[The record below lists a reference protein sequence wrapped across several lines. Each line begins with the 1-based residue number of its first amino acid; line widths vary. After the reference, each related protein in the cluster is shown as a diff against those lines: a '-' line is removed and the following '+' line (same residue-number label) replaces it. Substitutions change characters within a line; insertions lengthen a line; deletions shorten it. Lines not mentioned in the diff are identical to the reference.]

1 MQNNDTVNTSP
12 EAQPASVA
20 KPVGA
25 VGIGTVTTKNAVT
38 SEYSGS
44 SKDIFDEGD
53 DVQAKVVRIG
63 SKAYQYVPF
72 GADDLLPFEIIKKV
86 GNNLV
91 LAQNQLFNMLAC
103 YSQGVRFFNKETNE
117 KTKNKDIEEF
127 CFRNQLTKQFMEQIL
142 DMKYFYFSVTVII
155 LDNIG
160 NKIVRMVSKEACF
173 TRLEKADENGK
184 INHIFYGNWKK
195 SSQEDRSVECI
206 PLLDLSD
213 PWGDLMVRMGKMPD
227 PYTGVN
233 RRPTKDRKFA
243 ILSRFPTPGFQYY
256 PVPYWTSALRDA
268 WYDIYMMI
276 GIGKRAK
283 IRNSASPRYQ
293 VEISN
298 EYWDQLCESEGIV
311 DDKGRKERI
320 AKGKQ
325 EIEDFIMGVENSG
338 KTWITPYYYD
348 QAQGKEVHYVQVTP
362 IGANIKEGGD
372 WSDDVQE
379 AANTLC
385 YGTNVHPNL
394 VGATPGKSQMN
405 NSGSDKRELY
415 LLKQAL
421 EKAFHDILLYPYQ
434 LLCRYNGW
442 TDVDVDVPFI
452 QLTTLDQNKEKQEVT
467 TKQNGNGDNGTE
479 NNAG

>member
-1 MQNNDTVNTSP
+1 MDNNKDMTT
-12 EAQPASVA
+12 
-20 KPVGA
+20 KPQTAAPQGTACSGA
-25 VGIGTVTTKNAVT
+25 VGVGTMTVQNAAA
-38 SEYSGS
+38 SEYGS
-44 SKDIFDEGD
+44 NSKDIFDEGD
-53 DVQAKVVRIG
+53 LIQAKTITLDGR
-63 SKAYQYVPF
+63 AYQYVPF
-72 GADDLLPFEIIKKV
+72 GGDDLLPFEMIEKV
-86 GNNLV
+86 GSNLV
-91 LAQNQLFNMLAC
+91 LAQNQLFNMLSC
-103 YSQGVRFFNKETNE
+103 YGQGVRFFDKETGD
-117 KTKNKDIEEF
+117 KTKNTDIEEF
-127 CFRNQLTKQFMEQIL
+127 VFRNQLNKQFMEQIL

-155 LDNIG
+155 LNKVG
-160 NKIVRMVSKEACF
+160 NKIVRLLSKEACF

-184 INHIFYGNWKK
+184 INNIFYGNWKK
-195 SSQEDRSVECI
+195 SSQEERNIERI

-213 PWGDLMVRMGKMPD
+213 PMGDLLVRMGIEAD
-227 PYTGVN
+227 PNTGVC
-233 RRPTKDRKFA
+233 RKPTRDRKFA
-243 ILSRFPTPGFQYY
+243 ILNRFPTPGFQYY

-298 EYWDQLCESEGIV
+298 EYWEQLCESEGIV
-311 DDKGRKERI
+311 DEKARKERI
-320 AKGKQ
+320 ARGKT
-325 EIEDFIMGVENSG
+325 EIENFILGVENAG

-415 LLKQAL
+415 LLKQSI
-421 EKAFHDILLYPYQ
+421 ETAFHDILLYPYK
-434 LLCRYNGW
+434 LLCRFNGW
-442 TDVDVDVPFI
+442 SDVDVDVPFI

-467 TKQNGNGDNGTE
+467 TNQNGNGTDGSE
-479 NNAG
+479 NNKG

>member
-1 MQNNDTVNTSP
+1 MDNNKDMTT
-12 EAQPASVA
+12 
-20 KPVGA
+20 KPQTAEPQGTACSGA
-25 VGIGTVTTKNAVT
+25 VGVGTMTVQNAAA
-38 SEYSGS
+38 SEYGS
-44 SKDIFDEGD
+44 NSKDIFDEGD
-53 DVQAKVVRIG
+53 LIQAKPITLGGR
-63 SKAYQYVPF
+63 AYQYVPF
-72 GADDLLPFEIIKKV
+72 GADDLLPFEMIEKV
-86 GNNLV
+86 GSNLV

-103 YSQGVRFFNKETNE
+103 YGQGVRFFDKETGD
-117 KTKNKDIEEF
+117 KTKNTDIEEF
-127 CFRNQLTKQFMEQIL
+127 VFRNQLNKQFMEQIL

-155 LDNIG
+155 LNKVG
-160 NKIVRMVSKEACF
+160 NKIVRLLSKEACF
-173 TRLEKADENGK
+173 TRLEKADENGR
-184 INHIFYGNWKK
+184 INNIFYGNWKK
-195 SSQEDRSVECI
+195 SSQEERNIERI

-213 PWGDLMVRMGKMPD
+213 PMGDLLVRMGIEAD
-227 PYTGVN
+227 PNTGEL
-233 RRPTKDRKFA
+233 RRPTRDRKFA
-243 ILSRFPTPGFQYY
+243 ILNRFPTPGFQYY

-298 EYWDQLCESEGIV
+298 EYWEQLCESEGIV
-311 DDKGRKERI
+311 DEKARKERI
-320 AKGKQ
+320 ARGKT
-325 EIEDFIMGVENSG
+325 EIENFILGVENVG

-415 LLKQAL
+415 LLKQSI
-421 EKAFHDILLYPYQ
+421 ETAFHDILLYQYK
-434 LLCRYNGW
+434 LLCRFNGW
-442 TDVDVDVPFI
+442 KDVDVDVPFI

-467 TKQNGNGDNGTE
+467 TNQNGNGTDGSE
-479 NNAG
+479 NNA

>member
-1 MQNNDTVNTSP
+1 MEDNKKYRD
-12 EAQPASVA
+12 
-20 KPVGA
+20 GY
-25 VGIGTVTTKNAVT
+25 VGIGGQSPVNAAASEYGDYSNTIFDSDDDITTKPVT
-38 SEYSGS
+38 
-44 SKDIFDEGD
+44 
-53 DVQAKVVRIG
+53 IG
-63 SKAYQYVPF
+63 GQRYEYVPF
-72 GADDLLPFEIIKKV
+72 GHDDMLPYDMIKKV
-86 GNNLV
+86 GQNLV
-91 LAQNQLFNMLAC
+91 LAQNQLFNVLSC
-103 YSQGVRFFNKETNE
+103 YANGIRFFDT
-117 KTKNKDIEEF
+117 KTGEPAKSDDIREF
-127 CFRNQLTKQFMEQIL
+127 CFRNQLKKVFMEQIM

-155 LDNIG
+155 LDNKG
-160 NKIVRMVSKEACF
+160 DKIVRMLSKEVCY
-173 TRLEKADENGK
+173 TRLEKADSKGK
-184 INHIFYGNWKK
+184 VNNIFYGNWRKVGDPNK
-195 SSQEDRSVECI
+195 EVERI

-213 PWGDLMVRMGKMPD
+213 PLGDLLVRMGKEPD
-227 PYTGVN
+227 PLTGE
-233 RRPTKDRKFA
+233 RRAPTRDRKFA

-256 PVPYWTSALRDA
+256 PTPYWSSALRDA

-283 IRNSASPRYQ
+283 IKNSASPRYQ

-298 EYWDQLCESEGIV
+298 EYWDLVCDREGIV
-311 DDKGRKERI
+311 DDLERKKKIEDETR
-320 AKGKQ
+320 K
-325 EIEDFIMGVENSG
+325 IEDFILGVENAG

-405 NSGSDKRELY
+405 NSGTDKRELY
-415 LLKQAL
+415 LLKQSIETAY
-421 EKAFHDILLYPYQ
+421 HDILLYPYQ
-434 LLCRYNGW
+434 MLIRYNGW
-442 TDVDVDVPFI
+442 QGVDVDVPFI
-452 QLTTLDQNKEKQEVT
+452 QLTTLDENKEKKTVT

>member
-1 MQNNDTVNTSP
+1 MRKNRPVTQPQRPDT
-12 EAQPASVA
+12 
-20 KPVGA
+20 KPKGVVG
-25 VGIGTVTTKNAVT
+25 VSTLTVQNAVA
-38 SEYSGS
+38 SEHSGS

-53 DVQAKVVRIG
+53 NVQTKVISIG
-63 SKAYQYVPF
+63 SRKYEYVPF

-91 LAQNQLFNMLAC
+91 LAQNQLFNMLSC
-103 YSQGVRFFNKETNE
+103 YGQGVRFFDKETLE
-117 KTKNKDIEEF
+117 KTKNADIEEF
-127 CFRNQLTKQFMEQIL
+127 CFRNQLNKQFMEQIL

-155 LDNIG
+155 LNNQGD
-160 NKIVRMVSKEACF
+160 KIVRMVSKEACF
-173 TRLEKADENGK
+173 TRLEKADSDGK
-184 INHIFYGNWKK
+184 IAHIFYGNWKK
-195 SSQEDRSVECI
+195 SSSEQRNIECI
-206 PLLDLSD
+206 PLLDLTD
-213 PWGDLMVRMGKMPD
+213 PWGDLLVRMGREPD
-227 PYTGVN
+227 PQTGTT
-233 RRPTKDRKFA
+233 RKPTKDRKFA

-298 EYWDQLCESEGIV
+298 EYWEQLCESEGIV
-311 DDKGRKERI
+311 DDKERKERI
-320 AKGKQ
+320 AQGKR
-325 EIEDFIMGVENSG
+325 EIENFIMGVENAG

-405 NSGSDKRELY
+405 NSGTDKRELY
-415 LLKQAL
+415 LLKQSIETAC
-421 EKAFHDILLYPYQ
+421 HDILLYPYK
-434 LLCRYNGW
+434 LLCRYNNW

-452 QLTTLDQNKEKQEVT
+452 QLTTLDKNTEKQEVT
-467 TKQNGNGDNGTE
+467 TTDNGNGTDGTQ
-479 NNAG
+479 NN

>member
-1 MQNNDTVNTSP
+1 MRKNRPVTQPQRPRTKPQGVVGVSTLTV
-12 EAQPASVA
+12 Q
-20 KPVGA
+20 
-25 VGIGTVTTKNAVT
+25 NAVA

-53 DVQAKVVRIG
+53 NVQTKVVSIG
-63 SKAYQYVPF
+63 SRRYEYVPF

-91 LAQNQLFNMLAC
+91 LAQNQLFNMLSC
-103 YSQGVRFFNKETNE
+103 YGQGVRFFDKETLE
-117 KTKNKDIEEF
+117 KTKNAEIEDF
-127 CFRNQLTKQFMEQIL
+127 CFRNQLNKQYMEQIL

-155 LDNIG
+155 LNNQGD
-160 NKIVRMVSKEACF
+160 KIVRMVSKEACF
-173 TRLEKADENGK
+173 TRLEKADEEGK
-184 INHIFYGNWKK
+184 IHHIFYGNWKK
-195 SSQEDRSVECI
+195 SSGQNRTIECI
-206 PLLDLSD
+206 PLLDLND
-213 PWGDLMVRMGKMPD
+213 PWGDLQVRMGREPD
-227 PYTGVN
+227 PTMGEK
-233 RRPTKDRKFA
+233 RKPTRDRKFA
-243 ILSRFPTPGFQYY
+243 IITRFPTPGFQYY
-256 PVPYWTSALRDA
+256 PVPFWTSALRDA

-298 EYWDQLCESEGIV
+298 EYWEQLCESEGIV
-311 DDKGRKERI
+311 DDKERKERI
-320 AKGKQ
+320 AQGKR
-325 EIEDFIMGVENSG
+325 EIENFIMGVENAG

-379 AANTLC
+379 ASNTLC

-405 NSGSDKRELY
+405 NSGTDKRELFD
-415 LLKQAL
+415 LKQSI
-421 EKAFHDILLYPYQ
+421 ETAFHDILLYPYK

-452 QLTTLDQNKEKQEVT
+452 QLTTLDKNTEKQEVT
-467 TKQNGNGDNGTE
+467 TTDNGNGTDGTQ
-479 NNAG
+479 NN

>member
-1 MQNNDTVNTSP
+1 M
-12 EAQPASVA
+12 
-20 KPVGA
+20 
-25 VGIGTVTTKNAVT
+25 
-38 SEYSGS
+38 
-44 SKDIFDEGD
+44 
-53 DVQAKVVRIG
+53 
-63 SKAYQYVPF
+63 
-72 GADDLLPFEIIKKV
+72 
-86 GNNLV
+86 
-91 LAQNQLFNMLAC
+91 
-103 YSQGVRFFNKETNE
+103 
-117 KTKNKDIEEF
+117 
-127 CFRNQLTKQFMEQIL
+127 
-142 DMKYFYFSVTVII
+142 
-155 LDNIG
+155 
-160 NKIVRMVSKEACF
+160 
-173 TRLEKADENGK
+173 
-184 INHIFYGNWKK
+184 
-195 SSQEDRSVECI
+195 
-206 PLLDLSD
+206 
-213 PWGDLMVRMGKMPD
+213 
-227 PYTGVN
+227 
-233 RRPTKDRKFA
+233 
-243 ILSRFPTPGFQYY
+243 RFPTPGFQYY

-298 EYWDQLCESEGIV
+298 EYWEQLCESEGIV
-311 DDKGRKERI
+311 DDKARKDRI
-320 AKGKQ
+320 AKGKR

-405 NSGSDKRELY
+405 NSGTDKRELY
-415 LLKQAL
+415 LLKQSI
-421 EKAFHDILLYPYQ
+421 ETAFHDILLYPYK

-452 QLTTLDQNKEKQEVT
+452 QLTTLDKNTEKKEVT
-467 TKQNGNGDNGTE
+467 TSNNGNGTDGTK
-479 NNAG
+479 NNYGRL

>member
-1 MQNNDTVNTSP
+1 MDNNKDMTT
-12 EAQPASVA
+12 
-20 KPVGA
+20 KPQTAAPQGTACSGA
-25 VGIGTVTTKNAVT
+25 VGVGTMTVQNAAA
-38 SEYSGS
+38 SEYGS
-44 SKDIFDEGD
+44 NSKDIFDEGD
-53 DVQAKVVRIG
+53 LIQAKTITLDGRT
-63 SKAYQYVPF
+63 YQYVPF
-72 GADDLLPFEIIKKV
+72 GGDDLLPFEMIEKV
-86 GNNLV
+86 GSNLV
-91 LAQNQLFNMLAC
+91 LAQNQLFNMLSC
-103 YSQGVRFFNKETNE
+103 YGQGVRFFDKKTGD
-117 KTKNKDIEEF
+117 KTKNTDIEEF
-127 CFRNQLTKQFMEQIL
+127 VFRNQLNKQFMEQIL

-155 LDNIG
+155 LNKVG
-160 NKIVRMVSKEACF
+160 NKIVRLLSKEACF

-184 INHIFYGNWKK
+184 INNIFYGNWKK
-195 SSQEDRSVECI
+195 SSQEERNIERI

-213 PWGDLMVRMGKMPD
+213 PMGDLLVRMGIEAD
-227 PYTGVN
+227 PNTGVC
-233 RRPTKDRKFA
+233 RKPTRDRKFA
-243 ILSRFPTPGFQYY
+243 ILNRFPTPGFQYY

-298 EYWDQLCESEGIV
+298 EYWEQLCESEGIV
-311 DDKGRKERI
+311 DEKARKERI
-320 AKGKQ
+320 ARGKT
-325 EIEDFIMGVENSG
+325 EIENFILGVENAG

-415 LLKQAL
+415 LLKQSI
-421 EKAFHDILLYPYQ
+421 ETAFHDILLYPYK
-434 LLCRYNGW
+434 LLCRFNGW
-442 TDVDVDVPFI
+442 AGVDVDVPFI

-467 TKQNGNGDNGTE
+467 TNQNGNGTDGSE
-479 NNAG
+479 NNKG